1 MGRRLVA
8 NDEAAA
14 DNAVPTGPEQ
24 RLGSLIVS
32 NSGSLQGN
40 LGATAQRQ
48 LDQDLVLSF
57 AGGPSRS
64 ALFVAF
70 AFHVQELHHGNRERA
85 GDRSDA
91 RTQHRA

>member
-14 DNAVPTGPEQ
+14 ENAVATGPEQ
-24 RLGSLIVS
+24 PPVSLIVS
-32 NSGSLQGN
+32 NSESLQGK
-40 LGATAQRQ
+40 LGAIAQRQ

-64 ALFVAF
+64 AIFIAF
-70 AFHVQELHHGNRERA
+70 AFHVQELHH
-85 GDRSDA
+85 
-91 RTQHRA
+91 